1 VLYTTQTTP
10 THHYPKE
17 YIMTT
22 NHPTNSRP
30 RRRVLVELQVITAA
44 DLTTEELELAVRQ
57 DVADSIRGY
66 NYTVKDIDVTADC
79 DPRVELDDQLV
90 VLRLLQEARAELEK
104 TSAELNE
111 AYRWLVMYEELGLAD
126 LLQYSEGA

>member
-1 VLYTTQTTP
+1 
-10 THHYPKE
+10 
-17 YIMTT
+17 MTT

-90 VLRLLQEARAELEK
+90 VLRLLGEARAELEK
-104 TSAELNE
+104 THAELNE

-126 LLQYSEGA
+126 LLQYSEEA